1 MAKLRKYEEGLGNEF
16 HSCPSRQS
24 GIAPIRE
31 YKANYSPAAKWY
43 LPQMNADRA
52 FASAKK

>member
-31 YKANYSPAAKWY
+31 YKENYSPAAKWC
-43 LPQMNADRA
+43 LPQMNTDGA